1 MQPSVPSHCKHSFHM
16 YYLLLPNNKSRNNL
30 INYLSKLQ
38 IKAVSH
44 YQSLHNSPFA
54 KKNLN
59 YKINNCPVSNDISQ
73 RIIRLPLF
81 YNMTVK
87 QQTKV
92 INDIVRFH
100 C

>member
-1 MQPSVPSHCKHSFHM
+1 M
-16 YYLLLPNNKSRNNL
+16 YYLLLPNNSSRNKL

-38 IKAVSH
+38 IKAPSH
-44 YQSLHNSPFA
+44 YQPLHNSPFA
-54 KKNLN
+54 KKKLN
-59 YKINNCPVSNDISQ
+59 YKIKNCPISNDISQ

-81 YNMTVK
+81 YNMTAK

-92 INDIVRFH
+92 LNDIVTFH